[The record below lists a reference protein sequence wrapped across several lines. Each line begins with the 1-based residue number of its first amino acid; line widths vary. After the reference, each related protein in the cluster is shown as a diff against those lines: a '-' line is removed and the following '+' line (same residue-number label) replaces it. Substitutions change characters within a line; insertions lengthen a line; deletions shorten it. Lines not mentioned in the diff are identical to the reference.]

1 MVMKMTDEERE
12 ELEARIEKLEG
23 KVKALNADL
32 NSIEDDM
39 ISTSDL
45 AKAIHEIQDELKKQG
60 VSIINNIYAPT
71 MVGGN

>member
-1 MVMKMTDEERE
+1 MKMTDEERE

-39 ISTSDL
+39 ISTSEL

-60 VSIINNIYAPT
+60 ICITNDIYAPT